1 MCSFYFL
8 ILHHYMGLTIYRA
21 VARIFDKF
29 SCQKSSVIIFF
40 LPLISFYLPDQ
51 GEPIPLKV
59 LF

>member
-1 MCSFYFL
+1 MIESNIYL
-8 ILHHYMGLTIYRA
+8 EMILHTNLDLT
-21 VARIFDKF
+21 IFDKF

-51 GEPIPLKV
+51 GEPVPLKV